1 MQSEYNRII
10 NQLEKKS
17 VSGTEIT
24 LKDTADIRLKSFD
37 IDTTNTSNLVVSNKN
52 LLDLKQKS
60 GNGITVY
67 KNRISIVNSTGS
79 LDVNT
84 CNLLNNNFL
93 SGKNLFFTLVVNG
106 TISNDNNN
114 NIQLLFRTNKNNY
127 RVQKIFEEGTYN
139 NNIYT
144 FQKSF
149 ASDEVITQVYI
160 YSATAT
166 CNLTIDVQV
175 SIIDAEFIEHQGAE
189 FQITSSNKD
198 EIIKQI
204 IENGT
209 YQGVTHF
216 YTTDET
222 HANMDLEYYQSL
234 DTSLNKYKEQIPKG
248 TAEGTE
254 ISLNDSSNLELI
266 NFDIAVNNSAHLVIS
281 NKNLLDFGEE
291 NAAGINYNKNKIEI
305 INPTAVHYSQGF
317 NLKNNKF
324 LSNKK
329 VTITLI
335 ANGQNESGIVQLI
348 LSTNK
353 QSYKFEKYYNQ
364 GSYNNEIFTKTSVF
378 AEDEYITLLGIYTAG
393 ATCNISIDVQI
404 EISDVATDFIEHE
417 GAEFDITTDNLLAVV
432 NQIKRNGT
440 YKNITHFY
448 TTAETHAN
456 MSLEYYKDIEKINYK
471 DIIRDTEI
479 EAGYSYNG
487 DVVYKKMIEI
497 TTTQSG
503 SQVIAYDFSNIKEVL
518 NIKTVLT
525 NSSGFQ
531 IPVPYFNTSEDYG
544 IIYISTSRNRININA
559 SSENNY
565 GKYIITLEYT
575 KNN

>member
-1 MQSEYNRII
+1 M
-10 NQLEKKS
+10 
-17 VSGTEIT
+17 
-24 LKDTADIRLKSFD
+24 
-37 IDTTNTSNLVVSNKN
+37 
-52 LLDLKQKS
+52 
-60 GNGITVY
+60 
-67 KNRISIVNSTGS
+67 
-79 LDVNT
+79 
-84 CNLLNNNFL
+84 
-93 SGKNLFFTLVVNG
+93 
-106 TISNDNNN
+106 
-114 NIQLLFRTNKNNY
+114 
-127 RVQKIFEEGTYN
+127 
-139 NNIYT
+139 
-144 FQKSF
+144 
-149 ASDEVITQVYI
+149 
-160 YSATAT
+160 
-166 CNLTIDVQV
+166 
-175 SIIDAEFIEHQGAE
+175 
-189 FQITSSNKD
+189 
-198 EIIKQI
+198 
-204 IENGT
+204 
-209 YQGVTHF
+209 
-216 YTTDET
+216 
-222 HANMDLEYYQSL
+222 
-234 DTSLNKYKEQIPKG
+234 
-248 TAEGTE
+248 
-254 ISLNDSSNLELI
+254 
-266 NFDIAVNNSAHLVIS
+266 
-281 NKNLLDFGEE
+281 LDFGEE